1 MTTGESTLPK
11 QRIEQLIQACQAEA
25 AKSIESGDPP
35 FGCVIVNALGEIVVR
50 AHNTTISDCDITAH
64 AEIKALRELGQK
76 VGNRKLPGY
85 ILLGNAASCA
95 MCMTAAIK
103 AGIVEYYYGAPSE
116 PDMDPALT
124 MADVAASSK
133 LNIKITGPIL
143 AEECLAQIIQ
153 GRNALTK

>member
-1 MTTGESTLPK
+1 MLP
-11 QRIEQLIQACQAEA
+11 QERIEELVRACQTEA
-25 AKSIESGDPP
+25 AQSIESGDPP
-35 FGCVIVNALGEIVVR
+35 FGCVIVDTRGKIVAR

-85 ILLGNAASCA
+85 ILFGNAASCA
-95 MCMTAAIK
+95 MCMTAAVK
-103 AGIVEYYYGAPSE
+103 AGVVEYYYGAPSE

-133 LNIKITGPIL
+133 LPIKITGPIL
-143 AEECLAQIIQ
+143 ADECIAQIIQ
-153 GRNALTK
+153 GRKSL